1 MGVHA
6 RRRLLAVLLA
16 AVITA
21 AIWLALFRGDD
32 GDESKARPARGVSE
46 SVAAVVR
53 GLSQA
58 EQVSQVLLLGFEGTD
73 QRSPILRTVAAEELG
88 GVLLGPQNWTDAEQG
103 STLAGAIRA
112 AGLSGRRTAP
122 LIVAS
127 QEGGEYRS
135 FPDLPPAETQLEIGD
150 AGSIPGA
157 ESWAAEAGRALRAAG
172 IDLNLFPV
180 ADVATLDSPI
190 ADRAFSD
197 DPAVAAPL
205 TAAAVRG
212 CRAARIACAA
222 VHFPGL
228 GGASQDTN
236 QGPATVSLEAAA
248 LEARDL
254 QSFEAAFGE
263 RVPAV
268 GLSLS
273 FYAAYDPVTPAAL
286 SEAVATGLLRD
297 QYGYDGLAVTDD
309 LGAGA
314 IKAGYSVPGAAV
326 AAIQAGADL
335 IQIASPDDQAGVREA
350 LLEAVRSGAISEER
364 LAEAAGRVL
373 ELKRARELFRLP

>member
-6 RRRLLAVLLA
+6 RRRLLAVSLA
-16 AVITA
+16 VVTTA
-21 AIWLALFRGDD
+21 ALWLLLFRGD
-32 GDESKARPARGVSE
+32 GDEEPTDEPARGVSE
-46 SVAAVVR
+46 PVAALVR
-53 GLSQA
+53 GLSP
-58 EQVSQVLLLGFEGTD
+58 EERVSQVLLLGFEGTD
-73 QRSPILRTVAAEELG
+73 RTSPIFEAVTSEELG
-88 GVLLGPQNWTDAEQG
+88 GVLIGPQNWVDAEQG
-103 STLAGAIRA
+103 SALAGALRA
-112 AGLSGRRTAP
+112 AGLAERRTAP
-122 LIVAS
+122 LIAAA

-135 FPDLPPAETQLEIGD
+135 FGDLPPEQTQLEIGD
-150 AGSIPGA
+150 AGSVQGA
-157 ESWAAEAGRALRAAG
+157 EAWALETGRALRAAG
-172 IDLNLFPV
+172 FDLNLFPV

-197 DPAVAAPL
+197 DPAVAAAM

-222 VHFPGL
+222 IHFPGL
-228 GGASQDTN
+228 GAASQDTN
-236 QGPATVSLEAAA
+236 QGPATVSLDPDSLAD
-248 LEARDL
+248 RDL
-254 QSFEAAFGE
+254 QAFDAAFAE

-297 QYGYDGLAVTDD
+297 GLGYDGLAVTDD

-314 IKAGYSVPGAAV
+314 IKAGFSVPQAAV

-335 IQIASPDDQAGVREA
+335 VQIASPSDQEGVSEA

-364 LAEAAGRVL
+364 LAEATGRVL
-373 ELKRARELFRLP
+373 ELKRSSGLLRLP

>member
-16 AVITA
+16 VVMTA
-21 AIWLALFRGDD
+21 GIWLLLFRGGDD
-32 GDESKARPARGVSE
+32 DEAPGEPARGVSE
-46 SVAAVVR
+46 PVAALVR
-53 GLSQA
+53 GLST
-58 EQVSQVLLLGFEGTD
+58 EERVGQVLLLGFDGTN
-73 QRSPILRTVAAEELG
+73 QRSPIFETVTSEELG
-88 GVLLGPQNWTDAEQG
+88 GVLIGPQNWVNAEQV
-103 STLAGAIRA
+103 SMLAGALRA
-112 AGLSGRRTAP
+112 AGLSDRRTAP
-122 LIVAS
+122 LIVAA
-127 QEGGEYRS
+127 QEGGDYRS
-135 FPDLPPAETQLEIGD
+135 FPDLPPEQTQLEIGD
-150 AGSIPGA
+150 AGSVQGA
-157 ESWAAEAGRALRAAG
+157 GAWALETGRALRAAG
-172 IDLNLFPV
+172 FDLNLFPV

-197 DPAVAAPL
+197 DPVVAAAM

-222 VHFPGL
+222 IHFPGL
-228 GGASQDTN
+228 GAASQDTD
-236 QGPATVSLEAAA
+236 QGPATVSLDPASLAD
-248 LEARDL
+248 RDL
-254 QSFEAAFGE
+254 QAFDAAFAE

-286 SEAVATGLLRD
+286 SQAVATTMLRD
-297 QYGYDGLAVTDD
+297 QLGYDGLAITDD

-314 IKAGYSVPGAAV
+314 IKAGYAVPEAAV

-335 IQIASPDDQAGVREA
+335 VQIASPQDQEAVREA
-350 LLEAVRSGAISEER
+350 LLEAVRSGAITDER

-373 ELKRARELFRLP
+373 ELKRSRGLLRLP